1 MSSLRVRGED
11 DDNKE
16 SLTLLIISGLMFWSG
31 LTGKDSVRIGHRPAN
46 SAI

>member
-1 MSSLRVRGED
+1 MRDED

-16 SLTLLIISGLMFWSG
+16 SLTLLTSGLVFWSG